1 MAWVL
6 FSTKKGK
13 ELKIKKLIEDF
24 INNKPELQNKVRK
37 VLVPI
42 KASNAKGGM
51 RATPLFRGYI
61 FIDMDIDDDLINQFR
76 NFDLKP
82 VLKEEKNQNEKHYSY
97 TILTDEEIEKILSL
111 SEKELEKIK
120 NNSPFVVGDYAEVI
134 DGSFKGLQGKV
145 IEVYPE
151 KSKVKLLVNILGR
164 ETEIEIPFNCIKAIF
179 RNKK

>member
-13 ELKIKKLIEDF
+13 ELKVKKLIEDF
-24 INNKPELQNKVRK
+24 VSNKPDLRGRIKR

-42 KASNAKGGM
+42 KASSAKGGM
-51 RATPLFRGYI
+51 RAIPLFRGYI
-61 FIDMDIDDDLINQFR
+61 FIDMDIDDDLINQLK

-82 VLKEEKNQNEKHYSY
+82 VLREEKNKNERHYSY
-97 TILTDEEIEKILSL
+97 TILTDEEIEKVLTL

-120 NNSPFVVGDYAEVI
+120 NNSPFIVGDYVEVI
-134 DGSFKGLQGKV
+134 EGSFKGLQGKV

-151 KSKVKLLVNILGR
+151 KAKAKLLANILSR
-164 ETEIEIPFNCIKAIF
+164 ETEIEIPFNYIKVIF

>member
-51 RATPLFRGYI
+51 RATPLFKGYI

-97 TILTDEEIEKILSL
+97 TILTDEEIEKILAL

-120 NNSPFVVGDYAEVI
+120 NNSPFVVGDYVEII

-145 IEVYPE
+145 TEIYPE
-151 KSKVKLLVNILGR
+151 KSRAKLLVNILGR
-164 ETEIEIPFNCIKAIF
+164 ETEIEISFSYIKAIF
-179 RNKK
+179 GNKK